1 MLMTDELDRPVL
13 EQEKDRVPL
22 APLGVRNAP
31 MLFDWNRARRAFAE
45 KDFNLRT
52 YVKYALE
59 IEYGPEASFIAVNPG
74 EFAEL
79 LSGEVTTSWGE
90 TKLLSVS
97 EADVLKAIAELA
109 KKDQLET
116 SVQLQLTLHF

>member
-1 MLMTDELDRPVL
+1 MMQEPLDLDAPVL
-13 EQEKDRVPL
+13 EKERVAI
-22 APLGVRNAP
+22 APLKVQGAPITFDQDRN
-31 MLFDWNRARRAFAE
+31 RRAFAE
-45 KDFNLRT
+45 KDYNLRT

-59 IEYGPEASFIAVNPG
+59 IEYGPEASFIGINPLDL
-74 EFAEL
+74 AES
-79 LSGEVTTSWGE
+79 LSGEVTTAWGDV
-90 TKLLSVS
+90 KVIAIS